1 METMQMTNDS
11 TWPFDVDL
19 TTLDTGSIKNILN
32 DIENHRPLMETAGD
46 LSELLRVKEL
56 FENELM
62 QVSRV
67 H

>member
-1 METMQMTNDS
+1 MEAMKMTNDS
-11 TWPFDVDL
+11 SWPFDVDL
-19 TTLDTGSIKNILN
+19 TALDTGSITNILN
-32 DIENHRPLMETAGD
+32 DIENHLPLMETAGD

-56 FENELM
+56 FEKELM